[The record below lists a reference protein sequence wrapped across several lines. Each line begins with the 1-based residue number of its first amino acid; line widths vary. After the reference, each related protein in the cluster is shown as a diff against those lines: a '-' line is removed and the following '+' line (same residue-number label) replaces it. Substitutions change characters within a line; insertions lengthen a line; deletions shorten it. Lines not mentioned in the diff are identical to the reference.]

1 MAISSSWQ
9 FIGSLQSPWYRA
21 FDALRRRL
29 NRRLAAFLLGEL
41 ARRGR
46 DAVKPNKAGG
56 QQSTET
62 ESLPSDAMD
71 SPTMAA
77 GSETIDTGDLRTIG
91 HASRADNASCL
102 QTTRAASG
110 TQKAGDLRT
119 IEAGSGPAFASSLL
133 RRSPGVSL
141 AVCLDIDRA
150 ALAEA
155 RRRDPSLAAVVGDL
169 RRPPF
174 RDGAF
179 SLVFNNSTVEHLDEP
194 LTAVREMRRICH
206 DDGIVYVGVPYA
218 WGPLF
223 FQPLLRR
230 TRIGVWLG
238 PVFTKASL
246 ERLIRQAGLRP
257 LRFRTFF
264 WRFFVGVTAS
274 PWPQETATPRIC
286 DTRVQPSA

>member
-29 NRRLAAFLLGEL
+29 NRRLVAFLLDEL
-41 ARRGR
+41 ARHGGYG
-46 DAVKPNKAGG
+46 VKPGEAGG
-56 QQSTET
+56 
-62 ESLPSDAMD
+62 
-71 SPTMAA
+71 
-77 GSETIDTGDLRTIG
+77 
-91 HASRADNASCL
+91 
-102 QTTRAASG
+102 
-110 TQKAGDLRT
+110 LRT

-133 RRSPGVSL
+133 RASPEVSL
-141 AVCLDIDRA
+141 AICLDIDWA

-169 RRPPF
+169 RQLPF

-179 SLVFNNSTVEHLDEP
+179 SLAFNNSTVEHLDDP
-194 LTAVREMRRICH
+194 WTAVREMRRICH
-206 DDGIVYVGVPYA
+206 DDGIVYVGAPYA

-238 PVFTKASL
+238 PVFTKPSL

-274 PWPQETATPRIC
+274 PGPQETATQRIC